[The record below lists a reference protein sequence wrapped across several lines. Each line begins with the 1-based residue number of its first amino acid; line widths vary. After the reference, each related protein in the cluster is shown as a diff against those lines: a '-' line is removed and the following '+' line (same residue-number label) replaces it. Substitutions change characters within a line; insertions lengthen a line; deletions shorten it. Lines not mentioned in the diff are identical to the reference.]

1 MPGLVLRGVIELES
15 LEKKIS
21 SQYLK
26 TRTTTTTTK
35 ASCSEVQKNWMKNV
49 MNSYLGAQT
58 HIHFVTED
66 QE

>member
-26 TRTTTTTTK
+26 TRTTTTTTTK
-35 ASCSEVQKNWMKNV
+35 GIGLNFLLSNP
-49 MNSYLGAQT
+49 
-58 HIHFVTED
+58 
-66 QE
+66 

>member
-26 TRTTTTTTK
+26 TRTTTTK

-66 QE
+66 